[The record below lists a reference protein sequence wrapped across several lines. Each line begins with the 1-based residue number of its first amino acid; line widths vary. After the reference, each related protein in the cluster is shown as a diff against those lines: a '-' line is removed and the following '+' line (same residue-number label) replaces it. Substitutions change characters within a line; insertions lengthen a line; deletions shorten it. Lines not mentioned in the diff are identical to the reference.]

1 MIFHVERG
9 EIYLANLDPVVGSEQ
24 GGVRPVLIL
33 QNNVGNFYSDTTI
46 IASMTSL
53 LRYKKQI
60 PTHFVVLARDE
71 LIRDSIVLLEQI
83 RTISKLRLI
92 KKIGQLSI
100 EEMKSLNKCLLVSM
114 GINMPWV
121 IISKYRRL
129 LCGYFFT

>member
-1 MIFHVERG
+1 
-9 EIYLANLDPVVGSEQ
+9 
-24 GGVRPVLIL
+24 
-33 QNNVGNFYSDTTI
+33 
-46 IASMTSL
+46 MTSL
-53 LRYKKQI
+53 LRHKKQI

-114 GINMPWV
+114 GINMP
-121 IISKYRRL
+121 
-129 LCGYFFT
+129 